1 MNSDFEIYN
10 ENEDTNP
17 CYGMEKF
24 FMSDNDLKALLNGK
38 KLYALINDGEYAIEI
53 YYRKEE

>member
-24 FMSDNDLKALLNGK
+24 FMSDNDLKA
-38 KLYALINDGEYAIEI
+38 
-53 YYRKEE
+53 